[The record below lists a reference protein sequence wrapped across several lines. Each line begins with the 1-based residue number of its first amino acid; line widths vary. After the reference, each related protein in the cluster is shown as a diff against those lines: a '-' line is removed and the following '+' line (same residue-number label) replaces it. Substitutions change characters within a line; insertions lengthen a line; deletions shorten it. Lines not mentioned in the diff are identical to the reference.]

1 MLSLNEFLLSAQDES
16 CQIYIDVILL
26 IVLFKSLSVLH
37 FCDSVDCI
45 LIIILG
51 SLDFKLKT

>member
-16 CQIYIDVILL
+16 SVILL

-37 FCDSVDCI
+37 LCDSVDCI